1 MNYCH
6 VDSPI
11 GKLLIACDEEAIR
24 RIDFARDGIPAEPEP
39 GWSKSDG
46 GLLQEAATQLAEYF
60 SGSRRIFAVPLLP
73 EGTEFQ
79 RTVWRHLLEIP
90 YGQTISYGEL
100 ARCVGNPKA
109 SRAVGAANG
118 CNPIPIIIPCH
129 RVIGSDGKLT
139 GFGGGLPT
147 KQALLAL
154 EARHRLEAHH
164 RVVDSGFR
172 QGTLL

>member
-24 RIDFARDGIPAEPEP
+24 HIEFPRDGRSSKPEP
-39 GWSKSDG
+39 GWHKSNSR
-46 GLLQEAATQLAEYF
+46 LLQEAASQLSEYF
-60 SGSRRIFAVPLLP
+60 SGGRSVFTVPLVP

-79 RTVWRHLLEIP
+79 KAVWRRLLEIP

-100 ARCVGNPKA
+100 AKGLGNPKA

-118 CNPIPIIIPCH
+118 CNPIPIMIPCH

-147 KQALLAL
+147 KQALLTL
-154 EARHRLEAHH
+154 EAKWVWCLR
-164 RVVDSGFR
+164 
-172 QGTLL
+172 